1 VNGAAAM
8 RAAVLVAPGRAR
20 LDAVPAPVPGP
31 GEVLIRVEGC
41 GVCGSNLAVWQG
53 QPWFTYPLEP
63 GAPGHEGWGV
73 VEATGDGVTTLREC
87 DRVAAVSQRA
97 YAELDTALEQ
107 ECVLLPPALAD
118 RPVPGEPLGCAV
130 NVVRRSGIQPGHTV
144 VVLGIGFLG
153 ALITRLARRAGAQ
166 VIAVSRRP
174 FALEVARAQ
183 GAEVTIPFGD
193 AGQVVRQVEELTSGA
208 GADRVIEAIGRQDA
222 LDLAGCL
229 VRIRG
234 RLVIAGY
241 HQDGPRQV
249 DMQLW
254 NWRGIDVINAH
265 ERDPAVIREGIR
277 AAVEYVADGT
287 LEPAPLYTHR
297 YGLDQLGDAL
307 ELMHRRPDGF
317 MKALVLA

>member
-1 VNGAAAM
+1 
-8 RAAVLVAPGRAR
+8 
-20 LDAVPAPVPGP
+20 
-31 GEVLIRVEGC
+31 
-41 GVCGSNLAVWQG
+41 
-53 QPWFTYPLEP
+53 
-63 GAPGHEGWGV
+63 V
-73 VEATGDGVTTLREC
+73 VEATGDGVTTLREG

-153 ALITRLARRAGAQ
+153 ALIARLARRAGAQ

-193 AGQVVRQVEELTSGA
+193 AGQVVRQVEELTGGA

-222 LDLAGCL
+222 LDLAGRL